1 MEFNE
6 IKELDKKY
14 SIITYPRKNLCFT
27 HGDGNCLYDT
37 NGRCYVDFVAGLGE
51 NCLGYKNV
59 LLNQAICSQA
69 DKLINCSNLYYSEM
83 HALLSQKLCENSA
96 FTKCCLSS
104 SIWDTFLITAT
115 MVRKYRRAAKD
126 NRNYLLIVT
135 DYKSEKYN
143 AMRSKDL
150 HIKVCAPDI
159 NEFKAAFTEDVCAVV
174 LLPVQVEI
182 GVKICKFEFL
192 LSAYAMCKAAN
203 ALIIYDETGIGLGR
217 TGTKF
222 AFENYGIQPDIV
234 MLSRGLGGGISISAV
249 LARGELV
256 DALQPSDR
264 ISSFRI
270 SSVAAA
276 AALAVLEV
284 LDGELEGI
292 KYNGEYLISKLSK
305 LSKHNFVS
313 DIRGIGLLAGVELTP
328 NLPAARIVGQL
339 ENEGFLIDETANNTL
354 RITPPF
360 TITVDEIDRMCDAL
374 AAIFAK
380 TNI

>member
-14 SIITYPRKNLCFT
+14 SIVTYPRRNLSFT

-69 DKLINCSNLYYSEM
+69 DKLINCSNLYYSEL

-104 SIWDTFLITAT
+104 SIWDTLVITAT
-115 MVRKYRRAAKD
+115 MIRKYRKAAKD

-150 HIKVCAPDI
+150 HIKVCSTDI
-159 NEFKAAFTEDVCAVV
+159 NEFKAAFTDDVCAVV
-174 LLPVQVEI
+174 FIPVQVEI
-182 GVKICKFEFL
+182 GIKISKFEFL

-203 ALIIYDETGIGLGR
+203 ALIVYDETSIGLGR

-234 MLSRGLGGGISISAV
+234 MLARGLGGGISISAV

-264 ISSFRI
+264 ISAFRI
-270 SSVAAA
+270 SSVASAA
-276 AALAVLEV
+276 SIAVLEV
-284 LDGELEGI
+284 LDGELEEI
-292 KYNGEYLISKLSK
+292 KHKGEYLISKLSK

-313 DIRGIGLLAGVELTP
+313 DIRGIGLIAGVELSP
-328 NLPAARIVGQL
+328 NLPATRIIGQM
-339 ENEGFLIDETANNTL
+339 ENEGFLLDETRNNTL
-354 RITPPF
+354 RLTPPF
-360 TITVDEIDRMCDAL
+360 TITTDEIDRMCDAL
-374 AAIFAK
+374 AEIFAK

>member
-1 MEFNE
+1 MQ
-6 IKELDKKY
+6 
-14 SIITYPRKNLCFT
+14 
-27 HGDGNCLYDT
+27 GG
-37 NGRCYVDFVAGLGE
+37 
-51 NCLGYKNV
+51 
-59 LLNQAICSQA
+59 
-69 DKLINCSNLYYSEM
+69 
-83 HALLSQKLCENSA
+83 
-96 FTKCCLSS
+96 
-104 SIWDTFLITAT
+104 
-115 MVRKYRRAAKD
+115 
-126 NRNYLLIVT
+126 
-135 DYKSEKYN
+135 
-143 AMRSKDL
+143 
-150 HIKVCAPDI
+150 
-159 NEFKAAFTEDVCAVV
+159 
-174 LLPVQVEI
+174 
-182 GVKICKFEFL
+182 
-192 LSAYAMCKAAN
+192 N